1 MGQYHVLVNLDKREY
16 VSPQGLGSGIKL
28 WEMMASH
35 PSALTALA
43 PLLACSNGRGGG
55 DLNTEY
61 NWNVSGTHIENSETG
76 ETSNIPG
83 DKAILVDS
91 EPDKEKGVI
100 GRWSGDRVAIVG
112 DYGEA
117 DDLEWFRNGKSAAD
131 IYRLCIS
138 PQAYEEYDMRDERVS
153 LDDLFTDITPLLR
166 PLIEHELDGKF
177 VIPQWMKDHFNPEP
191 DESYSDIGYREWVD
205 APHNRNPME
214 QTLGAL
220 THIVVQLKEDK
231 ELLNEE
237 YINNTLERAKNLL
250 NIKEAT
256 NGTDI

>member
-1 MGQYHVLVNLDKREY
+1 MGQYHILVNLDKREY
-16 VSPQGLGSGIKL
+16 VSSSGLGSGIKL
-28 WEMMASH
+28 WEMMASR

-61 NWNVSGTHIENSETG
+61 NWNVSGSHLENSETG

-83 DKAILVDS
+83 DKVILVES

-100 GRWSGDRVAIVG
+100 GRWTGDRVAIVG
-112 DYGEA
+112 DYAEA

-138 PQAYEEYDMRDERVS
+138 PEEYEQYDMDDVRVS
-153 LDDLFTDITPLLR
+153 LDDLFTDITPLVR

-177 VIPQWMKDHFNPEP
+177 VIPPWMKEQYP
-191 DESYSDIGYREWVD
+191 DRQPNYREWVD
-205 APHNRNPME
+205 APRNFPRDLME
-214 QTLGAL
+214 QTLGDLA
-220 THIVVQLKEDK
+220 HIVTQLKEDR

-237 YINNTLERAKNLL
+237 YINNSLERAKNLL

-256 NGTDI
+256 NGTDV